1 MYDRLEK
8 LYISII
14 FGGLYFYGGIG
25 ASSYLATPEYTIYFL
40 IFISTFVL
48 FYRLKF
54 PLSHSLQNTIHYLR
68 HNGVRLFAEESI
80 YLMMIIVA
88 YLGICLIGLMYP
100 EFKLKA
106 LISPPAPNGLEALLS
121 TIEVR
126 KPDAASKLIFY
137 IKLLLLPFYYISLSK
152 FVKKPLILF
161 LAIIVPLYLDYCS
174 AGYIGRGMVLMN
186 LGLWFV
192 IIYWFNPRFRWL
204 ISGLMVIGVPA
215 ILISFYAYS
224 LARLGS
230 SLDSVDNKANVI
242 EMLFYEEVN
251 FPDTFKE
258 VVGSGRHVDLNGF
271 LIWLCTLPIPK
282 FLLGGVKV
290 PVLNYEISEIV
301 LGISRYDDGFWVKLT
316 GYISESYYILGKWF
330 FWLVA
335 ILVSRLSKTLY
346 FFFCDFP
353 GGKVLIIYIAIYI
366 GFMYSRAGLGA
377 IMPTFSNGF
386 LLVYL
391 YFVYKVYFTKKMI
404 LYSS

>member
-1 MYDRLEK
+1 MLIYKMYDRLEK

-68 HNGVRLFAEESI
+68 HNRVRLFAEESI

-88 YLGICLIGLMYP
+88 YIGICLIGLMYP

-161 LAIIVPLYLDYCS
+161 LAIMVPLYLDYCS

-258 VVGSGRHVDLNGF
+258 VYRDWG
-271 LIWLCTLPIPK
+271 WQK
-282 FLLGGVKV
+282 
-290 PVLNYEISEIV
+290 E
-301 LGISRYDDGFWVKLT
+301 RY
-316 GYISESYYILGKWF
+316 
-330 FWLVA
+330 
-335 ILVSRLSKTLY
+335 
-346 FFFCDFP
+346 
-353 GGKVLIIYIAIYI
+353 
-366 GFMYSRAGLGA
+366 
-377 IMPTFSNGF
+377 
-386 LLVYL
+386 
-391 YFVYKVYFTKKMI
+391 
-404 LYSS
+404 